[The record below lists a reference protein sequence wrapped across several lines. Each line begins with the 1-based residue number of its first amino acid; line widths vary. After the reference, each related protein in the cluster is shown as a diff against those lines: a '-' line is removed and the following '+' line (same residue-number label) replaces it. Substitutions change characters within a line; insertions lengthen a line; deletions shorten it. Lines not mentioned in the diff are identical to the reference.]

1 MKKILMVILGVFLC
15 STVFGATLDEGVAAH
30 QKGDYQTAA
39 KILRELA
46 DEGEVLAQFILGGMY
61 SDGKGMAQDH
71 GEAFFWLTLAS
82 KRATTP
88 DLQTFIGKCLDTT
101 SPKLTQE
108 KRDEILARCTKW
120 EEEFAKK
127 HPACP
132 AGEHQHEEGQQ
143 HHE

>member
-1 MKKILMVILGVFLC
+1 MKKILTVVLGVFLC
-15 STVFGATLDEGVAAH
+15 STLFGATLDEGVAAH
-30 QKGDYQTAA
+30 QRGDYQTAA

-46 DEGEVLAQFILGGMY
+46 EDGDVLAQFILGGMY

-82 KRATTP
+82 RRASTA
-88 DLQTFIGKCLDTT
+88 DLQTFIGKCLDIT
-101 SPKLTQE
+101 SAKLTQD
-108 KRDEILARCTKW
+108 KRDEIQTRCTKW

-132 AGEHQHEEGQQ
+132 ADVHQHEDGHQ
-143 HHE
+143 HNE